1 MELKDLSSN
10 WRKLQATFPAK
21 QAAAA
26 APTPKRKA
34 STNEPHNGIKKRK
47 TSSPTK
53 PISAGKKRNATKME
67 DPESLNSKG
76 RPSTSL
82 ALWAEE
88 NDIPAADIAEA
99 YGVSLKRTATQQQI
113 PPPLPP
119 SSSQINAGLSETA
132 EIGKYLSLD
141 CEMVGVGPN
150 PAESSA
156 LARVSIVNYHGQQIY
171 DSYVRPLEY
180 VTDWRTAISGIS
192 PSHMR
197 NARTFSTV
205 QKDVAKLLEG
215 RILVGHA
222 VRHDLEALLLSHAR
236 RDIRDT
242 SRLGLYRQLS
252 AGKTPSLKRLA
263 TEVLGWEIQTG
274 EHSSVEDARACMALF
289 KREKEAFERE
299 HAVRFPAR
307 KVKVGEGEEGGKT
320 ARKKKKKK
328 RKK

>member
-10 WRKLQATFPAK
+10 WRRLQATFPAK

-26 APTPKRKA
+26 PTAKRKA
-34 STNEPHNGIKKRK
+34 SSTNEPHNGIKKRK
-47 TSSPTK
+47 TSLSKPT
-53 PISAGKKRNATKME
+53 SAGKKKNLTKME
-67 DPESLNSKG
+67 DPKSLNSKG
-76 RPSTSL
+76 RPATSL

-99 YGVSLKRTATQQQI
+99 YGVSLKSTTTQQQP

-150 PAESSA
+150 PVESSA

-197 NARTFSTV
+197 NARTFSIV
-205 QKDVAKLLEG
+205 QKDVAGLLEG

-242 SRLGLYRQLS
+242 SRSGVYRQLS

-263 TEVLGWEIQTG
+263 LEVLGWEIQTG

-289 KREKEAFERE
+289 RREKEAFERE
-299 HAVRFPAR
+299 HAIRFSIR
-307 KVKVGEGEEGGKT
+307 KVKVGEGEEGLKKAKKT
-320 ARKKKKKK
+320 KKKKGKK
-328 RKK
+328 